1 MKMFSTFVHK
11 ILYLWIH
18 NDMNHVCLLKGV
30 FLPLEENIMWKLFVL
45 SGVRYLQKG
54 LNHSSTCAFSQNQ
67 IATLIFKNVTNGT
80 CG

>member
-30 FLPLEENIMWKLFVL
+30 FLLFEENIMWKLFVL

-54 LNHSSTCAFSQNQ
+54 LNLFLVLVLLAE
-67 IATLIFKNVTNGT
+67 IK
-80 CG
+80 